1 MFYHT
6 VEHIFSKSW
15 PKVIGLG
22 LCLLFVGGPAM
33 AQNTKGDRPAQSN
46 QRQVRETRQKSVKRK
61 RPGKTKDIAGRRLRT
76 KGSSSA
82 NRANANIRQPSTYT
96 RRPQGGG
103 ERAAAPRGRTF
114 SRSPKE
120 STRRAWKGD
129 VSGYRLRRMK
139 PQGLDAARHNVYPQ
153 KGPYVQH
160 LRKQPKARPPV
171 YSKTIKGRRFVKHKP
186 RGERAWTG
194 GLEHGPVRNQSAT
207 GSVRNTY
214 SQKGP
219 YVAHYRR
226 QAKKGTT
233 VHDNRRHT
241 SKVKRYSRPPVTG
254 GGQPRVYP
262 SSRSR
267 SYVQRGRKNVYWGK
281 YQKKEKGVTTDLTGG
296 PVRTRNYKS
305 PAAGLVGRDTLKF
318 FGRKPSGDRAPRA
331 SASGYPSA
339 TRKGARGW
347 KGDVAGWPVRSPR
360 KPVDRAQGPLKPAEP
375 GMGAIWLKLIFNKN
389 FKGVRPK
396 DRIPDTREARFQG
409 NIPRQDATRT
419 FDSQGIG
426 YSGSKKRGR
435 SQGKSGIGY
444 AGKMRRGTGPG
455 FEKSSVGYS
464 GNIRQRG
471 GKAFSGDFI
480 DYSGTI
486 KRGRKQFN
494 GDYVGYS
501 GTIKRGPKT
510 FSGDY
515 VGYSGTIKREPK
527 TFSGDYVGYSGTQK
541 RRKPNYSRDG
551 AGYRGDIETVGPVK
565 QFELAGVGYRGFMKR
580 GEKGYEYQGE
590 GSPGKL
596 RAKRPAKGGGSVSG
610 VLWNNNQSALAKNP
624 PLIGGINY
632 SGRVKAK
639 RPAKGGG
646 SISGSLWN
654 NNESALA
661 KNPPLIGGINYSG
674 RMKAKRPAKGG
685 GTVSGVLWNNNES
698 ALAKNPP
705 TIGGINYSGRIKAK
719 RPDKGGG
726 TVSGVLWNNNESALA
741 KKFPSGGGDIQSS
754 KVRVKAKN
762 AKHNKNSKPGALP
775 GLAPTKASVKASEYS
790 RAMKVQWN
798 YRHNPNSAAA
808 ARKTIAPGKA
818 EGRIGDYQGNVKMRK
833 HVISGMHPDSKFA
846 HLEEDNVKEERGLL
860 TNVKLFWQ
868 KIFHKNGNQ
877 PSSVKDKQKKL
888 QYDKREKGLW
898 AY

>member
-1 MFYHT
+1 MD
-6 VEHIFSKSW
+6 HIFSKSW
-15 PKVIGLG
+15 LGVIGLG
-22 LCLLFVGGPAM
+22 LCLLFIAGPAA
-33 AQNTKGDRPAQSN
+33 AQNTKGDRPAQGN

-61 RPGKTKDIAGRRLRT
+61 PQKKTKDIAGRRLRT

-82 NRANANIRQPSTYT
+82 NRANANIHQPSTYT

-114 SRSPKE
+114 SRSPKG
-120 STRRAWKGD
+120 STRPAWKGD

-153 KGPYVQH
+153 KGPYVRYT
-160 LRKQPKARPPV
+160 RKQPKARPPV
-171 YSKTIKGRRFVKHKP
+171 YSKTIKGRPFPKHKP
-186 RGERAWTG
+186 KGERAWTG
-194 GLEHGPVRNQSAT
+194 GLQHGPVRNQSAT

-219 YVAHYRR
+219 YVAHYNKH
-226 QAKKGTT
+226 AKKGTT
-233 VHDNRRHT
+233 SYNNRREV
-241 SKVKRYSRPPVTG
+241 SKVKRYSRPAVTG
-254 GGQPRVYP
+254 GSQPRYYP

-267 SYVQRGRKNVYWGK
+267 PYVQRGRKNVYWGK

-305 PAAGLVGRDTLKF
+305 PAAGLVGRDTLQF

-331 SASGYPSA
+331 SASGYPTA
-339 TRKGARGW
+339 TRKGSRGW

-360 KPVDRAQGPLKPAEP
+360 KPVDRTQKPLKPTEP
-375 GMGAIWLKLIFNKN
+375 GIGGMWLKSIFNKN
-389 FKGVRPK
+389 FKGVKPK
-396 DRIPDTREARFQG
+396 HLVPDTREARYQG
-409 NIPRQDATRT
+409 TIPRQDATKS

-426 YSGSKKRGR
+426 YSGNMKRGR
-435 SQGKSGIGY
+435 TQKSGIGY
-444 AGKMRRGTGPG
+444 SGKMRRGSGPG
-455 FEKSSVGYS
+455 FDRSSVGYS
-464 GNIRQRG
+464 GNIRRQG
-471 GKAFSGDFI
+471 GKTFSGEYI
-480 DYSGTI
+480 GYSGNI

-501 GTIKRGPKT
+501 GTIKRGRKQFNGDYIGFSGRDKRGEKGFSSEYIGYSGNIKRRKKE

-515 VGYSGTIKREPK
+515 VGYSGTLKRGERG
-527 TFSGDYVGYSGTQK
+527 FSSEYIGYSGNLK

-551 AGYRGDIETVGPVK
+551 AGYRGDIPHVGPIK
-565 QFELAGVGYRGFMKR
+565 QFEPGGVGYSGFMKR

-590 GSPGKL
+590 GFSGKIRSKRPAKGGGSVSGVL
-596 RAKRPAKGGGSVSG
+596 WNNNESALAKNPPLVGGINYSGRMKAKRPAKGGGSVSG
-610 VLWNNNQSALAKNP
+610 VLWNNN
-624 PLIGGINY
+624 
-632 SGRVKAK
+632 
-639 RPAKGGG
+639 
-646 SISGSLWN
+646 
-654 NNESALA
+654 ESALA
-661 KNPPLIGGINYSG
+661 KNPP
-674 RMKAKRPAKGG
+674 M
-685 GTVSGVLWNNNES
+685 V
-698 ALAKNPP
+698 
-705 TIGGINYSGRIKAK
+705 GGINYSGRIKAK

-741 KKFPSGGGDIQSS
+741 KDIPSGAGDIRSS
-754 KVRVKAKN
+754 KVRVKAKDVR
-762 AKHNKNSKPGALP
+762 HNKNSKRGALP
-775 GLAPTKASVKASEYS
+775 GVAPTKASVKAGEYS
-790 RAMKVQWN
+790 RAMKLQWN
-798 YRHNPNSAAA
+798 YKRNPNSAAA

-833 HVISGMHPDSKFA
+833 HSMRGMHPDSKFA

-868 KIFHKNGNQ
+868 KIFHKNGTQ
-877 PSSVKDKQKKL
+877 PSSVKEKPKKL